1 MRTRVD
7 HLVIAATDIARG
19 VQWAEKALGVLVPRG
34 GVHTTMGTHNH
45 VMRLGEELFLEVIA
59 INPDGP
65 PPLKPRW
72 FGLDDPSVRARL
84 DRSPAFLAWVVNIDD
99 MDGLLASAPMSW
111 GRATPVTR
119 GDLRW
124 RFALPSDGRLLAGGM
139 LPYAIQWGHP
149 VPSGPGHA
157 GPRLPT
163 ALPGHPPSLPRMAGR
178 IPGRHRPGGPGPG
191 ASPAPVRAAAHDR
204 AHRHSRTASGCWSPC
219 RARARAEPE
228 SPVPGPE
235 KRRLSFIYP

>member
-84 DRSPAFLAWVVNIDD
+84 DRSPAFLAWVVNTDD

-139 LPYAIQWGHP
+139 LPYAIQWDTPHHP
-149 VPSGPGHA
+149 ARAMPDLGCRLLSLDIHHPYPEWLGEGLDAIGPVDLVRVH
-157 GPRLPT
+157 PLPP
-163 ALPGHPPSLPRMAGR
+163 LELPRMTAR
-178 IPGRHRPGGPGPG
+178 IDTPEGVRLLESMPG
-191 ASPAPVRAAAHDR
+191 AGA
-204 AHRHSRTASGCWSPC
+204 C
-219 RARARAEPE
+219 
-228 SPVPGPE
+228 
-235 KRRLSFIYP
+235 